1 MHIPLLADI
10 SNLPWV
16 AIIAVGGGMLLTIVI
31 IVGGL
36 ILAYHRQRQWH
47 ETARLALEK
56 GQPLPA
62 AQDAAPQAQP
72 RTDGPSR
79 DLRTGLILLA
89 TGAGLFVFVDALLG
103 RWMAYVGAIPG
114 FIGVALVLF
123 ALLSLLFNRKD
134 TPPTDHS

>member
-1 MHIPLLADI
+1 
-10 SNLPWV
+10 
-16 AIIAVGGGMLLTIVI
+16 MLLTIVI

-36 ILAYHRQRQWH
+36 IIAYHRQKQWH

-89 TGAGLFVFVDALLG
+89 TGAGLFVFFDALLG

-123 ALLSLLFNRKD
+123 AVLSHLFNRKD
-134 TPPTDHS
+134 APPTDRS

>member
-16 AIIAVGGGMLLTIVI
+16 AIIALGGGMLLTIVV

-36 ILAYHRQRQWH
+36 IIAYHRQKQWH

-62 AQDAAPQAQP
+62 AQDTAPQAQP

-89 TGAGLFVFVDALLG
+89 TGAGLFVFFDALLG

-123 ALLSLLFNRKD
+123 AVLSHLFNRKD
-134 TPPTDHS
+134 APPTDRS